1 MIQCQSVYDTKIFI
15 FSNKRALKIRRIAA
29 NHFLISHLVP
39 ELRSIEEILHRTSCD
54 IITGYENG
62 LNGEMR

>member
-1 MIQCQSVYDTKIFI
+1 M
-15 FSNKRALKIRRIAA
+15 RIAA
-29 NHFLISHLVP
+29 NHFLIPLLVP
-39 ELRSIEEILHRTSCD
+39 ELLSIKETLHRTSCD